1 MEEVGFVCL
10 VTQVLWLEGVL
21 YTGHWP
27 ADVMSALVDANGF
40 KTLRVLICVTKVQVH
55 FYFLHSIFHIIGLLC
70 HSFLDLL

>member
-27 ADVMSALVDANGF
+27 VDGMSALVDANGF
-40 KTLRVLICVTKVQVH
+40 KTLRVLICVTK
-55 FYFLHSIFHIIGLLC
+55 SAG
-70 HSFLDLL
+70 SFLLSLDISHHWFAVS

>member
-40 KTLRVLICVTKVQVH
+40 KTLRVLICVTKVQVQ
-55 FYFLHSIFHIIGLLC
+55 FYFYSIFHIIGLLY
-70 HSFLDLL
+70 HNFLVLL